1 MACRHWRGRRR
12 LHNIPTAPRHV
23 SIISVPPLSSRRV
36 VRRFV
41 LNPESQVLTLHVTN
55 GDGAASGLTR
65 SGLPGDILSWRDIL
79 HDGPVPCD
87 DDLQSFRATRAEF
100 LATRGWAS
108 VSDVVADLAAR
119 DTRLNDAG
127 VSDEVVLWFEPDLF
141 DQLQLMQVLGR
152 LGSRA
157 ASHRPRVTIA
167 PADCFLE
174 PLTPDKF
181 VPLYNARRI
190 VTATD
195 IAHGTDAWRAF
206 TSPSPMDLAT
216 IADRLDASI
225 GARTYSANTD
235 ARLPHLAAA
244 LRRQLEEFPDAQH
257 GLSRTER
264 QICEA
269 LYPGQLTLAKLFQT
283 SSQAS
288 ESWAFLGDWSFAW
301 YTQRLSDCLRPLV
314 MHANNTRVVAPVRD
328 ADGRGFWERSVIL
341 TPFGQEVVRE
351 RADAIEENGIDRWI
365 GGTHLTSAWH
375 WRWDGSVHHLVE
387 RSQ

>member
-12 LHNIPTAPRHV
+12 PHNIPTEPRHV
-23 SIISVPPLSSRRV
+23 SIISVPPRWLRCA
-36 VRRFV
+36 VRRPV

-55 GDGAASGLTR
+55 GDGAAGGLTR

-108 VSDVVADLAAR
+108 VSEVVADLTAR
-119 DTRLNDAG
+119 DTRLNDVD

-141 DQLQLMQVLGR
+141 DQLQLIQVLGR
-152 LGSRA
+152 IASRA
-157 ASHRPRVTIA
+157 SGPRPRVTIA
-167 PADCFLE
+167 PADCFLA

-181 VPLYNARRI
+181 VPLYNARRT
-190 VTATD
+190 VTASD
-195 IAHGTDAWRAF
+195 ITHGADAWRAF
-206 TSPSPMDLAT
+206 TSSSPVDLAPM
-216 IADRLDASI
+216 ADRLDASI

-269 LYPGQLTLAKLFQT
+269 LYPGQLSLAKLFQT

-301 YTQRLSDCLRPLV
+301 YTQRLSDFLRPLV
-314 MHANNTRVVAPVRD
+314 MHTNNTRVVAPVRD
-328 ADGRGFWERSVIL
+328 ADGRGFWERSVML

-351 RADAIEENGIDRWI
+351 RADAVEENGIDRWI
-365 GGTHLTSAWH
+365 GGTHLTSARH
-375 WRWDGSVHHLVE
+375 WRWDGSLHRLVE
-387 RSQ
+387 RQQ

>member
-1 MACRHWRGRRR
+1 MACRHWRERRR
-12 LHNIPTAPRHV
+12 PHNIPTAPRHG
-23 SIISVPPLSSRRV
+23 SIISVPPTPLRCA
-36 VRRFV
+36 VRGPV

-79 HDGPVPCD
+79 HDGPVPSD
-87 DDLQSFRATRAEF
+87 DNLQSFRATRAEF

-108 VSDVVADLAAR
+108 ASDVIADLAAR
-119 DTRLNDAG
+119 DTRLTDTG
-127 VSDEVVLWFEPDLF
+127 VADEVVLWFEPDLF

-152 LGSRA
+152 FASRA
-157 ASHRPRVTIA
+157 SSDRPRVTIV
-167 PADCFLE
+167 PADCFLA
-174 PLTPDKF
+174 PLTRDKF
-181 VPLYNARRI
+181 APLYNARRDI
-190 VTATD
+190 TASD
-195 IAHGTDAWRAF
+195 ITHGADAWRAF
-206 TSPSPMDLAT
+206 TSSSPQALAT
-216 IADRLDASI
+216 MADRLDASI
-225 GARTYSANTD
+225 GARTYSVNME

-264 QICEA
+264 QLCEA

-351 RADAIEENGIDRWI
+351 RADALEENGIDRWI
-365 GGTHLTSAWH
+365 GGTHLTTARH
-375 WRWDGSVHHLVE
+375 WRWDGSVHRLVE
-387 RSQ
+387 RLQ